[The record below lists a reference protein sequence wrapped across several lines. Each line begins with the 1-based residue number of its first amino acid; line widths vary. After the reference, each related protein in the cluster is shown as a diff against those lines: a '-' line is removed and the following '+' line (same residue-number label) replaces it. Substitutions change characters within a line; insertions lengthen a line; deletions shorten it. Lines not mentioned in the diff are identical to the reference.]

1 MFPPVVRGIILNQD
15 WEILMTRHRWGDG
28 TWVFPGGHVEAQES
42 LQDALV
48 RELEE
53 EFALP
58 ISFLPFEEEYLLIHK
73 GKPLDMLPIPLASYQ
88 LSYTNKEWKDK
99 SRTEYIFLA
108 MAEGNVGK
116 TQAEEIAEY
125 RWIDPELL
133 AEGKEKTYDFYIQIL
148 ERLLY
153 EEQEGEEE

>member
-1 MFPPVVRGIILNQD
+1 MFPPVVRGIVLNQN

-28 TWVFPGGHVEAQES
+28 TWVFPGGHVEWGES
-42 LQDALV
+42 LQDAIV

-53 EFALP
+53 EFALS
-58 ISFLPFEEEYLLIHK
+58 ISFLPFEDTDILIHQ
-73 GKPLDMLPIPLASYQ
+73 GKPLDMLPVPLASYQ

-108 MAEGNVGK
+108 MAEWTVGK
-116 TQAEEIAEY
+116 TQTEEIAEY
-125 RWIDPELL
+125 QWIDPELL
-133 AEGKEKTYDFYIQIL
+133 TEGKEKTYDFYIQIL

-153 EEQEGEEE
+153 EEDEGEGE